1 MDYNNVIIDFFG
13 NIKFDSKKP
22 TDNNYYFYNE
32 VFSSNNKQIFT
43 DKLFE
48 KVKFFKS
55 CTNLVNRLSSNC
67 WG

>member
-1 MDYNNVIIDFFG
+1 MNYNNLIIDFFG

-32 VFSSNNKQIFT
+32 VIPSNTKQTFT

-48 KVKFFKS
+48 KVKFLKS
-55 CTNLVNRLSSNC
+55 CTKWVNMLS
-67 WG
+67 